1 MKNRQKELIL
11 LSYPIDPDPS
21 SRQGEVNIFELNEL
35 VSARISA
42 LEKVG

>member
-1 MKNRQKELIL
+1 MKINVEELIL
-11 LSYPIDPDPS
+11 LSYPIDPDPC
-21 SRQGEVNIFELNEL
+21 RQGEVNIFELDEL